1 MYSHILI
8 PVLLNG
14 RTDVKHAKSVAE
26 TLLAKGGKITVLHV
40 VETIPPY
47 LERHLTP
54 AIHVETQTWA
64 KKKLAEVA
72 AEMGVNDTVL
82 LDGPPG
88 RNIVNWAQE
97 NSADCIV
104 IDSHQPAFS
113 DLFLGSVAAWV
124 VRHAT
129 TSVHVLR

>member
-14 RTDVKHAKSVAE
+14 ETDVKHAKSVAE
-26 TLLAKGGKITVLHV
+26 TLLAEGGRITLLHV
-40 VETIPPY
+40 VEAIPSYVEP
-47 LERHLTP
+47 HLTP
-54 AIHVETQTWA
+54 AIHVETRTWA
-64 KKKLAEVA
+64 KDKLAEVA
-72 AEMGVNDTVL
+72 AETGISDTAL
-82 LDGPPG
+82 LHGSPG
-88 RNIVNWAQE
+88 RSIVNWARE

-113 DLFLGSVAAWV
+113 DLLLGSVAAWV